1 MKIFDIFISTKQN
14 TLFWNSFGDILGGYA
29 SHLYPCPFYCLFKS
43 YFRYLSGM
51 LAQNAEYLSLPA
63 SPLSHGHIQQ
73 EYKHYVGG
81 KCKRNVFLE
90 LKSLIAC
97 HTNDVVL
104 KAFISF
110 AHLHFLML
118 QCGGVKRHLAPY

>member
-1 MKIFDIFISTKQN
+1 
-14 TLFWNSFGDILGGYA
+14 
-29 SHLYPCPFYCLFKS
+29 
-43 YFRYLSGM
+43 M

-118 QCGGVKRHLAPY
+118 QCGEETSSSILMAQSLRASHFPA

>member
-1 MKIFDIFISTKQN
+1 
-14 TLFWNSFGDILGGYA
+14 
-29 SHLYPCPFYCLFKS
+29 
-43 YFRYLSGM
+43 M

-90 LKSLIAC
+90 R
-97 HTNDVVL
+97 TNDVVL